1 MKIVNTFIK
10 KTLQR
15 EIHME
20 TYTLKIEA
28 LTLSNAM
35 ALASLQLNRE
45 VARTE
50 LADALG
56 ITRQYANNIKDKSL
70 TKEQISMIE
79 KALNVNLSPA
89 ASSSSNSTDKI
100 ELQYWGKGLPCE
112 EKLQNPLVKSM
123 WFDREVINDV
133 WQKDEQSL
141 SIIAMPGDKMDGGDI
156 PFKNG
161 DILIIDRT
169 RTDISISG
177 IYFYTTNND
186 EDVFVNN
193 FRKRFD
199 GTVVLGYTNSKYE
212 DSIVTIDQ
220 LEAAGYKVIGRV
232 IKNIFAMI

>member
-1 MKIVNTFIK
+1 
-10 KTLQR
+10 
-15 EIHME
+15 ME
-20 TYTLKIEA
+20 TYTFKIET

-45 VARTE
+45 VARIE
-50 LADALG
+50 LAEALN
-56 ITRQYANNIKDKSL
+56 ITRQYANNIKDKPL
-70 TKEQISMIE
+70 TQEQISMIE
-79 KALNVNLSPA
+79 QALNVDLSPA
-89 ASSSSNSTDKI
+89 ASGSSSSEKI

-112 EKLQNPLVKSM
+112 GKIKNPLVTSM
-123 WFDREVINDV
+123 WFDREVINGG
-133 WQKDEQSL
+133 WQKDEHNL
-141 SIIAMPGDKMDGGDI
+141 NIVAMPGDKMDGGDI

-169 RTDISISG
+169 QTDISISG

-220 LEAAGYKVIGRV
+220 LEAAGYKVVGRV